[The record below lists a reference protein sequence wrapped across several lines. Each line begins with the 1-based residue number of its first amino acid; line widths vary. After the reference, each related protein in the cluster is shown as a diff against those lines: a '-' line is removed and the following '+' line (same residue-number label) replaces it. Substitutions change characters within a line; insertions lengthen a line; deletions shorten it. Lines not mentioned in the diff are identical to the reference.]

1 MQEKDLKRRY
11 KMEFQIIWF
20 ILWGLLWAVYFAL
33 DGFDFGAG
41 ILYPFISK
49 NEMDKKA
56 VIHSI
61 GPIWNGNEV
70 WLITAGG
77 ATFAAFPTT
86 YAYMFSYL
94 YTPLLIILFA
104 LIFRGVALELRG
116 KATTDMQK
124 KFWDFWIFTG
134 SFIPALLFGV
144 AFGNIFMGLK
154 FDDSGYYGT
163 LLSLL
168 NPYGLLVGLLFL
180 FTFIVHGSL
189 WISLRV
195 PDALAEKGMRKAK
208 KFWYLQ
214 TVCAVLFLI
223 LTAPFTNLYDN
234 FIKMP
239 IWFVVP
245 AIAVAYLLFT
255 GLCIK
260 KNKNGKAFVFS
271 ALFVISL
278 VFSGIIGLYPN
289 LIPSSIDPKYSL
301 TIFNSSSSPY
311 TLKIMTIVVAIFVPI
326 VLLYQAWTYKTFMY
340 KITEKELK
348 EESY

>member
-1 MQEKDLKRRY
+1 
-11 KMEFQIIWF
+11 MEFQIIWF

-56 VIHSI
+56 VIHAI
-61 GPIWNGNEV
+61 GPVWNGNEV

-104 LIFRGVALELRG
+104 LILRGVAVEFRP
-116 KATTDMQK
+116 KAVTDTQK
-124 KFWDFWIFTG
+124 KLWDIGIFLG
-134 SFIPALLFGV
+134 SLIPSFLFGV

-163 LLSLL
+163 LFSLL

-180 FTFIVHGSL
+180 FTFIVHGGL
-189 WISLRV
+189 WISLKV
-195 PDALAEKGMRKAK
+195 QDTLAEKAMARAK
-208 KFWYLQ
+208 KFWYVQ
-214 TVCAVLFLI
+214 AICAVLFLI
-223 LTAPFTNLYDN
+223 LTAVFTNLYDN
-234 FIKMP
+234 FLKLP
-239 IWFVVP
+239 FWFAVP
-245 AIAVAYLLFT
+245 ALAVICLLVT
-255 GLCIK
+255 GFYIM
-260 KNKNGKAFVFS
+260 KNKRGRAFISS
-271 ALFVISL
+271 ALFIISL
-278 VFSGIIGLYPN
+278 VFSGVIGLYPN
-289 LIPSSIDPKYSL
+289 LIPSSIDSKYSL
-301 TIFNSSSSPY
+301 TLFNSSSSPY
-311 TLKIMTIVVAIFVPI
+311 TLKIMTIVIIIFVPI
-326 VLLYQAWTYKTFMY
+326 VLFYQAWTYKTFMY

>member
-1 MQEKDLKRRY
+1 
-11 KMEFQIIWF
+11 
-20 ILWGLLWAVYFAL
+20 
-33 DGFDFGAG
+33 
-41 ILYPFISK
+41 
-49 NEMDKKA
+49 
-56 VIHSI
+56 
-61 GPIWNGNEV
+61 
-70 WLITAGG
+70 
-77 ATFAAFPTT
+77 
-86 YAYMFSYL
+86 
-94 YTPLLIILFA
+94 
-104 LIFRGVALELRG
+104 
-116 KATTDMQK
+116 
-124 KFWDFWIFTG
+124 
-134 SFIPALLFGV
+134 
-144 AFGNIFMGLK
+144 MGLK

-245 AIAVAYLLFT
+245 AIAVACLLFT

-271 ALFVISL
+271 CFICYKSCFQWYYRALSKSYSIS
-278 VFSGIIGLYPN
+278 
-289 LIPSSIDPKYSL
+289 D
-301 TIFNSSSSPY
+301 
-311 TLKIMTIVVAIFVPI
+311 
-326 VLLYQAWTYKTFMY
+326 
-340 KITEKELK
+340 
-348 EESY
+348 